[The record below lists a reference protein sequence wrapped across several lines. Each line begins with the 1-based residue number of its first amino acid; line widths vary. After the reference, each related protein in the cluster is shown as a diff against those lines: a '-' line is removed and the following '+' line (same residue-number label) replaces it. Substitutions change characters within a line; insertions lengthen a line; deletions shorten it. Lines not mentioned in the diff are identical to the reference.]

1 MSDCLRIGVVGC
13 GVFGDYHIKK
23 YKELEALISGIK
35 LTTVFDTNL
44 TTRGKLSSV
53 YDVESVREIKDL
65 IGKVDMV
72 SICTPAT
79 CHYRDAKM
87 MLEAGIH
94 VLVEKPISINLREA
108 EELIQIAKDKNLV
121 FNVGH
126 QERFVFDT
134 VGILDIPEVPVSVYV
149 WREGKYSPRGT
160 DVSVILDL
168 MIHDLDL
175 VHILIPG
182 QVSKVS
188 AIGHCKKEKENTV
201 IDIDVDY
208 CAAALDFDN
217 GSFVNLRAS
226 RIANEVI
233 RGMKLIYNSG
243 KIEIDFVKRTVI
255 NTTPYIIKELNGG
268 DPLGESVANFV
279 MSVKGLLPSMVTA
292 EQAKRALNTALMIEE
307 KIYNAR
313 S

>member
-13 GVFGDYHIKK
+13 GVFGGYHIKK

-44 TTRGKLSSV
+44 TTRGKFSSV
-53 YDVESVREIKDL
+53 YDVESVSEIKDL

-121 FNVGH
+121 FTVGH

-134 VGILDIPEVPVSVYV
+134 MGILAIPEIPVVMTA
-149 WREGKYSPRGT
+149 WRESAYSSRGT
-160 DVSVILDL
+160 DVSVIMDL

-175 VHILIPG
+175 IHMIIPG
-182 QVSKVS
+182 QIATVS
-188 AIGHCKKEKENTV
+188 AVGRGTNT
-201 IDIDVDY
+201 VDY
-208 CAAALDFDN
+208 CSATLDFDN

-226 RIANEVI
+226 RIADQI
-233 RGMKLIYNSG
+233 RRGMKIVYSCG

-255 NTTPYIIKELNGG
+255 NTTPYGIKELNGG

-292 EQAKRALNTALMIEE
+292 EQARRALNTALMIEE
-307 KIYNAR
+307 EVYNAR
-313 S
+313 G

>member
-13 GVFGDYHIKK
+13 GVFGGYHIKK

-44 TTRGKLSSV
+44 TTRGKFSSV
-53 YDVESVREIKDL
+53 YDVESVSEIKDL

-121 FNVGH
+121 FTVGH

-134 VGILDIPEVPVSVYV
+134 MGILAIPEIPVVMTA
-149 WREGKYSPRGT
+149 WRESAYSSRGT
-160 DVSVILDL
+160 DVSVIMDL

-175 VHILIPG
+175 IHMIIPG
-182 QVSKVS
+182 QVTTVS
-188 AIGHCKKEKENTV
+188 AVGRGTNA
-201 IDIDVDY
+201 VDY
-208 CAAALDFDN
+208 CSATLDFDN

-226 RIANEVI
+226 RIADQI
-233 RGMKLIYNSG
+233 RRGMKIVYSCG

-255 NTTPYIIKELNGG
+255 NTTPYVIKELNGG

-307 KIYNAR
+307 KVYNAR
-313 S
+313 G

>member
-13 GVFGDYHIKK
+13 GVFGGYHIKK

-44 TTRGKLSSV
+44 TTRGKFSSV
-53 YDVESVREIKDL
+53 YDVESVSEIKDL

-121 FNVGH
+121 FTVGH

-134 VGILDIPEVPVSVYV
+134 MGILAIPEIPVVMTA
-149 WREGKYSPRGT
+149 WRESAYSSRGT
-160 DVSVILDL
+160 DVSVIMDL

-175 VHILIPG
+175 IHMIIPG
-182 QVSKVS
+182 QVTTVS
-188 AIGHCKKEKENTV
+188 AVGRGTNA
-201 IDIDVDY
+201 VDY
-208 CAAALDFDN
+208 CSATLDFDN
-217 GSFVNLRAS
+217 GTFVNLRAS
-226 RIANEVI
+226 RISDEVR
-233 RGMKLIYNSG
+233 RGMKIIYSSG

-255 NTTPYIIKELNGG
+255 NTTPYGIKELNGG

-307 KIYNAR
+307 KVYNAR

>member
-13 GVFGDYHIKK
+13 GVFGGYHIKK

-35 LTTVFDTNL
+35 LTTVFDTNI
-44 TTRGKLSSV
+44 TTRGKFSSV
-53 YDVESVREIKDL
+53 YDVESVSEIKDL

-121 FNVGH
+121 FTVGH

-134 VGILDIPEVPVSVYV
+134 MGILAIPEIPVVMTA
-149 WREGKYSPRGT
+149 WRESAYSSRGT
-160 DVSVILDL
+160 DVSVIMDL

-175 VHILIPG
+175 IHMIIPG
-182 QVSKVS
+182 QVTTVS
-188 AIGHCKKEKENTV
+188 AVGRGTNA
-201 IDIDVDY
+201 VDY
-208 CAAALDFDN
+208 CSATLDFDN
-217 GSFVNLRAS
+217 GTFVNLRAS
-226 RIANEVI
+226 RISDEVR
-233 RGMKLIYNSG
+233 RGMKIIYSSG

-255 NTTPYIIKELNGG
+255 NTTPYVIKELNGG

-307 KIYNAR
+307 KVYNAR
-313 S
+313 G

>member
-13 GVFGDYHIKK
+13 GVFGGYHIKK

-44 TTRGKLSSV
+44 TTRGKFSSV
-53 YDVESVREIKDL
+53 YDVKAVSTIENL
-65 IGKVDMV
+65 IGEVDMV

-121 FNVGH
+121 FTVGH

-134 VGILDIPEVPVSVYV
+134 MGILAIPEIPVVMTA
-149 WREGKYSPRGT
+149 WRESAYSSRGT
-160 DVSVILDL
+160 DVSVIIDL

-175 VHILIPG
+175 IHMIIPG
-182 QVSKVS
+182 QVATVS
-188 AIGHCKKEKENTV
+188 AVGRGTNA
-201 IDIDVDY
+201 VDY
-208 CAAALDFDN
+208 CSATLDFDN

-226 RIANEVI
+226 RISDEVR
-233 RGMKLIYNSG
+233 RGMKIIYSSG

-255 NTTPYIIKELNGG
+255 NTTPYDIKELNGG

-292 EQAKRALNTALMIEE
+292 EQARRALNTALMIEE
-307 KIYNAR
+307 EVYNAR
-313 S
+313 G

>member
-13 GVFGDYHIKK
+13 GVFGGYHIKK

-44 TTRGKLSSV
+44 TTRGKFSSV
-53 YDVESVREIKDL
+53 YDVESVSEIKDL

-121 FNVGH
+121 FTVGH
-126 QERFVFDT
+126 QERFVFDIM
-134 VGILDIPEVPVSVYV
+134 GILAIPEIPVVMTA
-149 WREGKYSPRGT
+149 WRESAYSSRGT
-160 DVSVILDL
+160 DVSVIMDL

-175 VHILIPG
+175 IHMIIPG
-182 QVSKVS
+182 QIATVS
-188 AIGHCKKEKENTV
+188 AVGRGTNT
-201 IDIDVDY
+201 VDY
-208 CAAALDFDN
+208 CSATLDFDN
-217 GSFVNLRAS
+217 GTFVNLRAS
-226 RIANEVI
+226 RISDEVR
-233 RGMKLIYNSG
+233 RGMKIIYSSG

-255 NTTPYIIKELNGG
+255 NTTPYGIKELNGG

-292 EQAKRALNTALMIEE
+292 EQARRALNTALMIEE
-307 KIYNAR
+307 EVYNAR
-313 S
+313 G

>member
-13 GVFGDYHIKK
+13 GVFGGYHIKK

-44 TTRGKLSSV
+44 TTRGKFSSV
-53 YDVESVREIKDL
+53 YDVESVSEIKDL

-121 FNVGH
+121 FTVGH

-134 VGILDIPEVPVSVYV
+134 MGILAIPEIPVVMTA
-149 WREGKYSPRGT
+149 WRESAYSSRGT
-160 DVSVILDL
+160 DVSVIMDL

-175 VHILIPG
+175 IHMIIPG
-182 QVSKVS
+182 QVTTVS
-188 AIGHCKKEKENTV
+188 AVGRGTNA
-201 IDIDVDY
+201 VDY
-208 CAAALDFDN
+208 CSATLDFDN

-226 RIANEVI
+226 RIADQI
-233 RGMKLIYNSG
+233 RRGMKIVYSCG

-255 NTTPYIIKELNGG
+255 NTTPYVIKELNGG

-292 EQAKRALNTALMIEE
+292 EQARRALNTALMIEE
-307 KIYNAR
+307 EVYNAR
-313 S
+313 G

>member
-13 GVFGDYHIKK
+13 GVFGGYHIKK

-44 TTRGKLSSV
+44 TTRGKFSSV
-53 YDVESVREIKDL
+53 YDVESVSEIKDL

-121 FNVGH
+121 FTVGH

-134 VGILDIPEVPVSVYV
+134 MGILAIPEIPVVMTA
-149 WREGKYSPRGT
+149 WRESAYSSRGT
-160 DVSVILDL
+160 DVSVIMDL

-175 VHILIPG
+175 IHMIIPG
-182 QVSKVS
+182 QVTTVS
-188 AIGHCKKEKENTV
+188 AVGRGTNA
-201 IDIDVDY
+201 VDY
-208 CAAALDFDN
+208 CSATLDFDN
-217 GSFVNLRAS
+217 GTFVNLRAS
-226 RIANEVI
+226 RIADEVR
-233 RGMKLIYNSG
+233 RGMKIIYSSG

-255 NTTPYIIKELNGG
+255 NTTPYGIKELNGG

-292 EQAKRALNTALMIEE
+292 EQARRALNTALMIEE
-307 KIYNAR
+307 EVYNAR
-313 S
+313 G

>member
-13 GVFGDYHIKK
+13 GVFGGYHIKK

-44 TTRGKLSSV
+44 TTRGKFSSV
-53 YDVESVREIKDL
+53 YDVESVSEIKDL

-121 FNVGH
+121 FTVGH

-134 VGILDIPEVPVSVYV
+134 MGILAIPEIPVVMTA
-149 WREGKYSPRGT
+149 WRESAYSSRGT
-160 DVSVILDL
+160 DVSVIMDL

-175 VHILIPG
+175 IHMIIPG
-182 QVSKVS
+182 QVTTVS
-188 AIGHCKKEKENTV
+188 AVGRGTNA
-201 IDIDVDY
+201 VDY
-208 CAAALDFDN
+208 CSATLDFDN

-226 RIANEVI
+226 RISDEVR
-233 RGMKLIYNSG
+233 RGMKIIYSSG

-255 NTTPYIIKELNGG
+255 NTTPYGIKELNGG

-292 EQAKRALNTALMIEE
+292 EQARRALNTALMIEE
-307 KIYNAR
+307 EVYNAR
-313 S
+313 G

>member
-13 GVFGDYHIKK
+13 GVFGGYHIKK

-44 TTRGKLSSV
+44 TTRGKFSSV
-53 YDVESVREIKDL
+53 YDVESVSEIKDL

-121 FNVGH
+121 FTVGH

-134 VGILDIPEVPVSVYV
+134 MGILAIPEIPVVMTA
-149 WREGKYSPRGT
+149 WRESAYSSRGT
-160 DVSVILDL
+160 DVSVIMDL

-175 VHILIPG
+175 IHMIIPG
-182 QVSKVS
+182 QVTTVS
-188 AIGHCKKEKENTV
+188 AVGRGTNA
-201 IDIDVDY
+201 VDY
-208 CAAALDFDN
+208 CSATLDFDN
-217 GSFVNLRAS
+217 GTFVNLRAS
-226 RIANEVI
+226 RISDEVR
-233 RGMKLIYNSG
+233 RGMKIIYSSG

-255 NTTPYIIKELNGG
+255 NTTPYVIKELNGG

-307 KIYNAR
+307 KVYNAR
-313 S
+313 G

>member
-13 GVFGDYHIKK
+13 GVFGGYHIKK

-44 TTRGKLSSV
+44 TTRGKFSSV
-53 YDVESVREIKDL
+53 YDVESVSEIKDL

-121 FNVGH
+121 FTVGH

-134 VGILDIPEVPVSVYV
+134 MGILAIPEIPVVMTA
-149 WREGKYSPRGT
+149 WRESAYSSRGT
-160 DVSVILDL
+160 DVSVIMDL

-175 VHILIPG
+175 IHMIIPG
-182 QVSKVS
+182 QVTTVS
-188 AIGHCKKEKENTV
+188 AVGRGTNA
-201 IDIDVDY
+201 VDY
-208 CAAALDFDN
+208 CSATLDFDN
-217 GSFVNLRAS
+217 GTFVNLRAS
-226 RIANEVI
+226 RIADEVR
-233 RGMKLIYNSG
+233 RGMKIIYSSG

-255 NTTPYIIKELNGG
+255 NTTPYGIKELNGG

-307 KIYNAR
+307 KVYNAR
-313 S
+313 G

>member
-13 GVFGDYHIKK
+13 GVFGGYHIKK

-44 TTRGKLSSV
+44 TTRGKFSSV
-53 YDVESVREIKDL
+53 YDVESVSEIKDL

-121 FNVGH
+121 FTVGH

-134 VGILDIPEVPVSVYV
+134 MGILAIPEIPVVMTA
-149 WREGKYSPRGT
+149 WRESAYSSRGT
-160 DVSVILDL
+160 DVSVIMDL

-175 VHILIPG
+175 IHMIIPG
-182 QVSKVS
+182 QVTTVS
-188 AIGHCKKEKENTV
+188 AVGRGTNA
-201 IDIDVDY
+201 VDY
-208 CAAALDFDN
+208 CSATLDFDN
-217 GSFVNLRAS
+217 GTFVNLRAS
-226 RIANEVI
+226 RISDEVR
-233 RGMKLIYNSG
+233 RGMKIIYSSG

-255 NTTPYIIKELNGG
+255 NTTPYGIKELNGG

-292 EQAKRALNTALMIEE
+292 EQARRALNTALMIEE
-307 KIYNAR
+307 EVYNAR
-313 S
+313 G

>member
-13 GVFGDYHIKK
+13 GVFGGYHIKK

-44 TTRGKLSSV
+44 TTRGKFSSV
-53 YDVESVREIKDL
+53 YDVESVSEIKDL

-121 FNVGH
+121 FTVGH

-134 VGILDIPEVPVSVYV
+134 MGILAIPEIPVVMTA
-149 WREGKYSPRGT
+149 WRESAYSSRGT
-160 DVSVILDL
+160 DVSVIMDL

-175 VHILIPG
+175 IHMIIPG
-182 QVSKVS
+182 QVTTVS
-188 AIGHCKKEKENTV
+188 AVGRGTNA
-201 IDIDVDY
+201 VDY
-208 CAAALDFDN
+208 CSATLDFDN
-217 GSFVNLRAS
+217 GTFVNLRAS
-226 RIANEVI
+226 RISDEVR
-233 RGMKLIYNSG
+233 RGMKIIYSSG
-243 KIEIDFVKRTVI
+243 KIEIDFFKRTVI
-255 NTTPYIIKELNGG
+255 NTTPYGIKELNGG

-307 KIYNAR
+307 KVYNAR
-313 S
+313 G

>member
-13 GVFGDYHIKK
+13 GVFGGYHIKK

-44 TTRGKLSSV
+44 TTRGKFSSV
-53 YDVESVREIKDL
+53 YDVESVSEIKDL

-121 FNVGH
+121 FTVGH

-134 VGILDIPEVPVSVYV
+134 MGILAIPEIPVVMTA
-149 WREGKYSPRGT
+149 WRESAYSSRGT
-160 DVSVILDL
+160 DVSVIMDL

-175 VHILIPG
+175 IHMIIPG
-182 QVSKVS
+182 QIATVS
-188 AIGHCKKEKENTV
+188 AVGRGTNT
-201 IDIDVDY
+201 VDY
-208 CAAALDFDN
+208 CSATLDFDN
-217 GSFVNLRAS
+217 GTFVNLRAS
-226 RIANEVI
+226 RISDEVR
-233 RGMKLIYNSG
+233 RGMKIIYSSG

-255 NTTPYIIKELNGG
+255 NTTPYGIKELNGG

-307 KIYNAR
+307 KVYNAR
-313 S
+313 G

>member
-13 GVFGDYHIKK
+13 GVFGGYHIKK

-44 TTRGKLSSV
+44 TTRGKFSSV
-53 YDVESVREIKDL
+53 YDVESVSEIKDL

-121 FNVGH
+121 FTVGH

-134 VGILDIPEVPVSVYV
+134 MGILAIPEIPVVMTA
-149 WREGKYSPRGT
+149 WRESAYSSRGT
-160 DVSVILDL
+160 DVSVIMDL

-175 VHILIPG
+175 IHMIIPG
-182 QVSKVS
+182 QIATVS
-188 AIGHCKKEKENTV
+188 AVGRGTNT
-201 IDIDVDY
+201 VDY
-208 CAAALDFDN
+208 CSATLDFDN
-217 GSFVNLRAS
+217 GTFVNLRAS
-226 RIANEVI
+226 RIADEVR
-233 RGMKLIYNSG
+233 RGMKIIYSSG

-255 NTTPYIIKELNGG
+255 NTTPYGIKELNGG

-292 EQAKRALNTALMIEE
+292 EQARRALNTALMIEE
-307 KIYNAR
+307 EVYNAR
-313 S
+313 G

>member
-13 GVFGDYHIKK
+13 GVFGGYHIKK

-44 TTRGKLSSV
+44 TTRGKFSSV
-53 YDVESVREIKDL
+53 YDVESVSEIKDL

-121 FNVGH
+121 FTVGH

-134 VGILDIPEVPVSVYV
+134 MGILAIPEIPVVMTA
-149 WREGKYSPRGT
+149 WRESAYSSRGT
-160 DVSVILDL
+160 DVSVIMDL

-175 VHILIPG
+175 IHMIIPG
-182 QVSKVS
+182 QIATVS
-188 AIGHCKKEKENTV
+188 AVGRGTNT
-201 IDIDVDY
+201 VDY
-208 CAAALDFDN
+208 CSATLDFDN
-217 GSFVNLRAS
+217 GTFVNLRAS
-226 RIANEVI
+226 RISDEVR
-233 RGMKLIYNSG
+233 RGMKIIYSSG

-255 NTTPYIIKELNGG
+255 NTTPYVIKELNGG

-292 EQAKRALNTALMIEE
+292 EQARRALNTALMIEE
-307 KIYNAR
+307 EVYNAR
-313 S
+313 G

>member
-13 GVFGDYHIKK
+13 GVFGGYHIKK

-44 TTRGKLSSV
+44 TTRGKFSFV
-53 YDVESVREIKDL
+53 YDVKAVSAIEDL
-65 IGKVDMV
+65 IGEVDMV

-121 FNVGH
+121 FTVGH

-134 VGILDIPEVPVSVYV
+134 MGILAIPEIPVVMTA
-149 WREGKYSPRGT
+149 WRESAYSSRGT
-160 DVSVILDL
+160 DVSVIMDL

-175 VHILIPG
+175 IHMIIPG
-182 QVSKVS
+182 QIATVS
-188 AIGHCKKEKENTV
+188 AVGRGTNA
-201 IDIDVDY
+201 VDY
-208 CAAALDFDN
+208 CSATLDFDN
-217 GSFVNLRAS
+217 GTFVNLRAS
-226 RIANEVI
+226 RISDEVR
-233 RGMKLIYNSG
+233 RGMKIIYSSG

-255 NTTPYIIKELNGG
+255 NTTPYGIKELNGG

-307 KIYNAR
+307 KVYNAR

>member
-13 GVFGDYHIKK
+13 GVFGGYHIKK

-35 LTTVFDTNL
+35 LTTVFDTNI
-44 TTRGKLSSV
+44 TTRGKFSSV
-53 YDVESVREIKDL
+53 YDVESVSEIKDL

-121 FNVGH
+121 FTVGH

-134 VGILDIPEVPVSVYV
+134 MGILAIPEIPVVMTA
-149 WREGKYSPRGT
+149 WRESAYSSRGT
-160 DVSVILDL
+160 DVSVIMDL

-175 VHILIPG
+175 IHMIIPG
-182 QVSKVS
+182 QVTTVS
-188 AIGHCKKEKENTV
+188 AVGRGTNA
-201 IDIDVDY
+201 VDY
-208 CAAALDFDN
+208 CSATLDFDN

-226 RIANEVI
+226 RIADQI
-233 RGMKLIYNSG
+233 RRGMKIVYSCG

-255 NTTPYIIKELNGG
+255 NTTPYVIKELNGG

-307 KIYNAR
+307 KVYNAR
-313 S
+313 G

>member
-13 GVFGDYHIKK
+13 GVFGGYHIKK

-44 TTRGKLSSV
+44 TTRGKFSSV
-53 YDVESVREIKDL
+53 YDVESVSEIKDL

-121 FNVGH
+121 FTVGH

-134 VGILDIPEVPVSVYV
+134 MGILAIPEIPVVMTA
-149 WREGKYSPRGT
+149 WRESAYSSRGT
-160 DVSVILDL
+160 DVSVIMDL

-175 VHILIPG
+175 IHMIIPG
-182 QVSKVS
+182 QVTTVS
-188 AIGHCKKEKENTV
+188 AVGRGTNA
-201 IDIDVDY
+201 VDY
-208 CAAALDFDN
+208 CSATLDFDN

-226 RIANEVI
+226 RISDEVR
-233 RGMKLIYNSG
+233 RGMKIIYSSG

-255 NTTPYIIKELNGG
+255 NTTPYGIKELNGG

-307 KIYNAR
+307 KVYNAR
-313 S
+313 G

>member
-13 GVFGDYHIKK
+13 GVFGGYHIKK

-44 TTRGKLSSV
+44 TTRGKFSSV
-53 YDVESVREIKDL
+53 YDVESVSEIKDL

-121 FNVGH
+121 FTVGH

-134 VGILDIPEVPVSVYV
+134 MGILAIPEIPVVMTA
-149 WREGKYSPRGT
+149 WRESAYSSRGT
-160 DVSVILDL
+160 DVSVIMDL

-175 VHILIPG
+175 IHMIIPG
-182 QVSKVS
+182 QVTTVS
-188 AIGHCKKEKENTV
+188 AVGRGTNA
-201 IDIDVDY
+201 VDY
-208 CAAALDFDN
+208 CSATLDFDN

-226 RIANEVI
+226 RISDEVR
-233 RGMKLIYNSG
+233 RGMKIIYSSG

-255 NTTPYIIKELNGG
+255 NTTPYVIKELNGG

-307 KIYNAR
+307 KVYNAR
-313 S
+313 G

>member
-13 GVFGDYHIKK
+13 GVFGGYHIKK

-44 TTRGKLSSV
+44 TTRGKFSSV
-53 YDVESVREIKDL
+53 YDVESVSEIKDL

-121 FNVGH
+121 FTVGH

-134 VGILDIPEVPVSVYV
+134 MGILAIPEIPVVMTA
-149 WREGKYSPRGT
+149 WRESAYSSRGT
-160 DVSVILDL
+160 DVSVIMDL

-175 VHILIPG
+175 IHMIIPG
-182 QVSKVS
+182 QIATVS
-188 AIGHCKKEKENTV
+188 AVGRGTNT
-201 IDIDVDY
+201 VDY
-208 CAAALDFDN
+208 CSATLDFDN
-217 GSFVNLRAS
+217 GTFVNLRAS
-226 RIANEVI
+226 RISDEVR
-233 RGMKLIYNSG
+233 RGMKIIYSSG

-255 NTTPYIIKELNGG
+255 NTTPYGIKELNGG

-292 EQAKRALNTALMIEE
+292 EQARRALNTALMIEE
-307 KIYNAR
+307 EVYNAR
-313 S
+313 G

>member
-13 GVFGDYHIKK
+13 GVFGGYHIKK

-44 TTRGKLSSV
+44 TTRGKFSSV
-53 YDVESVREIKDL
+53 YDVESVSEIKDL

-121 FNVGH
+121 FTVGH

-134 VGILDIPEVPVSVYV
+134 MGILAIPEIPVVMTA
-149 WREGKYSPRGT
+149 WRESAYSSRGT
-160 DVSVILDL
+160 DVSVIMDL

-175 VHILIPG
+175 IHMIIPG
-182 QVSKVS
+182 QVTTVS
-188 AIGHCKKEKENTV
+188 AVGRGTNA
-201 IDIDVDY
+201 VDY
-208 CAAALDFDN
+208 CSATLDFDN
-217 GSFVNLRAS
+217 GTFVNLRAS
-226 RIANEVI
+226 RISDEVR
-233 RGMKLIYNSG
+233 RGMKIIYSSG

-255 NTTPYIIKELNGG
+255 NTTPYGIKELNGG

-307 KIYNAR
+307 KVYNAR
-313 S
+313 G

>member
-13 GVFGDYHIKK
+13 GVFGGYHIKK

-44 TTRGKLSSV
+44 TTRGKFSSV
-53 YDVESVREIKDL
+53 YDVESVSEIKDL

-72 SICTPAT
+72 SICTPAI

-121 FNVGH
+121 FTVGH

-134 VGILDIPEVPVSVYV
+134 MGILAIPEIPVVMTA
-149 WREGKYSPRGT
+149 WRESAYSSRGT
-160 DVSVILDL
+160 DVSVIMDL

-175 VHILIPG
+175 IHMIIPG
-182 QVSKVS
+182 QIATVS
-188 AIGHCKKEKENTV
+188 AVGRGTNT
-201 IDIDVDY
+201 VDY
-208 CAAALDFDN
+208 CSATLDFDN
-217 GSFVNLRAS
+217 GTFVNLRAS
-226 RIANEVI
+226 RISDEVR
-233 RGMKLIYNSG
+233 RGMKIIYSSG

-255 NTTPYIIKELNGG
+255 NTTPYDIKELNGG

-292 EQAKRALNTALMIEE
+292 EQARRALNTALMIEE
-307 KIYNAR
+307 EVYNAR
-313 S
+313 G

>member
-13 GVFGDYHIKK
+13 GVFGGYHIKK

-35 LTTVFDTNL
+35 LTTVFDTNR
-44 TTRGKLSSV
+44 TTRGKFSSV
-53 YDVESVREIKDL
+53 YDVESVSEIKDL

-108 EELIQIAKDKNLV
+108 QELIDIAKDKNLV
-121 FNVGH
+121 FTVGH

-134 VGILDIPEVPVSVYV
+134 MGILAITEVPVVMTA
-149 WREGKYSPRGT
+149 WREGVYSSRGT
-160 DVSVILDL
+160 DVSVIMDL

-175 VHILIPG
+175 VHMLIPG
-182 QVSKVS
+182 QVDTVS
-188 AIGHCKKEKENTV
+188 AIGYGTNA
-201 IDIDVDY
+201 VDY
-208 CAAALDFDN
+208 CSAALDFDN
-217 GSFVNLRAS
+217 GTFVNLRAS
-226 RIANEVI
+226 RISDELR
-233 RGMKLIYNSG
+233 RGMKIIYSSG

-255 NTTPYIIKELNGG
+255 NTTPYYIKELNGG

-292 EQAKRALNTALMIEE
+292 EQARRALNTVLMIEE
-307 KIYNAR
+307 KVYNAR

>member
-13 GVFGDYHIKK
+13 GVFGGYHIKK

-44 TTRGKLSSV
+44 TTRGKFSSV
-53 YDVESVREIKDL
+53 YDVESVSEIKDL

-121 FNVGH
+121 FTVGH

-134 VGILDIPEVPVSVYV
+134 MGILAIPEIPVVMTA
-149 WREGKYSPRGT
+149 WRESAYSSRGT
-160 DVSVILDL
+160 DVSVIMDL

-175 VHILIPG
+175 IHMIIPG
-182 QVSKVS
+182 QVTTVS
-188 AIGHCKKEKENTV
+188 AVGRGTNA
-201 IDIDVDY
+201 VDY
-208 CAAALDFDN
+208 CSATLDFDN

-226 RIANEVI
+226 RIADQI
-233 RGMKLIYNSG
+233 RRGMKIVYSCG

-255 NTTPYIIKELNGG
+255 NTTPYVIKELNGG

-307 KIYNAR
+307 EVYNAR
-313 S
+313 G

>member
-1 MSDCLRIGVVGC
+1 MPDCLRIGVIGC
-13 GVFGDYHIKK
+13 GVFGGYHIKK
-23 YKELEALISGIK
+23 YKELEALINGIK

-44 TTRGKLSSV
+44 TTRGKFSSV
-53 YDVESVREIKDL
+53 YDVEAVTTVEDL
-65 IGKVDMV
+65 IDKVDMV
-72 SICTPAT
+72 SICTPAVY
-79 CHYRDAKM
+79 HYKHAKM

-108 EELIQIAKDKNLV
+108 DELIDIAKDKNLV
-121 FNVGH
+121 FTVGH
-126 QERFVFDT
+126 QERFVFDSM
-134 VGILDIPEVPVSVYV
+134 GILAIPEVPVVMMA
-149 WREGKYSPRGT
+149 WREGSYSSRGT
-160 DVSVILDL
+160 DVSVIMDL

-175 VHILIPG
+175 VHMLIPG
-182 QVSKVS
+182 QVATVS
-188 AIGHCKKEKENTV
+188 AVGNGLNV
-201 IDIDVDY
+201 IDFIIDVDY

-217 GSFVNLRAS
+217 GTFVNLRAS
-226 RIANEVI
+226 RIADQI
-233 RGMKLIYNSG
+233 RRGMKIVYSCG

-255 NTTPYIIKELNGG
+255 NTTPYVIKELNDG

-307 KIYNAR
+307 KVYNAR

>member
-13 GVFGDYHIKK
+13 GVFGGYHIKK

-44 TTRGKLSSV
+44 TTRGKFSSV
-53 YDVESVREIKDL
+53 YDVESVSEIKDL

-121 FNVGH
+121 FTVGH

-134 VGILDIPEVPVSVYV
+134 MGILAIPEIPVVMTA
-149 WREGKYSPRGT
+149 WRESAYSSRGT
-160 DVSVILDL
+160 DVSVIMDL

-175 VHILIPG
+175 IHMIIPG
-182 QVSKVS
+182 QVTTVS
-188 AIGHCKKEKENTV
+188 AVGRGTNA
-201 IDIDVDY
+201 VDY
-208 CAAALDFDN
+208 CSATLDFDN

-226 RIANEVI
+226 RISDEVR
-233 RGMKLIYNSG
+233 RGMKIIYSSG

-255 NTTPYIIKELNGG
+255 NTTPYGIKELNGG

-307 KIYNAR
+307 KVYNAR

>member
-13 GVFGDYHIKK
+13 GVFGGYHIKK

-44 TTRGKLSSV
+44 TTRGKFSSV
-53 YDVESVREIKDL
+53 YDVESVSEIKDL

-121 FNVGH
+121 FTVGH

-134 VGILDIPEVPVSVYV
+134 MGILAIPEIPVVMTA
-149 WREGKYSPRGT
+149 WRESAYSSRGT
-160 DVSVILDL
+160 DVSVIMDL

-175 VHILIPG
+175 IHMIIPG
-182 QVSKVS
+182 QVTTVS
-188 AIGHCKKEKENTV
+188 AVGRGTNA
-201 IDIDVDY
+201 VDY
-208 CAAALDFDN
+208 CSATLDFDN

-226 RIANEVI
+226 RISDEVR
-233 RGMKLIYNSG
+233 RGMKIIYSSG

-255 NTTPYIIKELNGG
+255 NTTPYVIKELNGG

-292 EQAKRALNTALMIEE
+292 EQARRALNTALMIEE
-307 KIYNAR
+307 EVYNAR
-313 S
+313 G

>member
-13 GVFGDYHIKK
+13 GVFGGYHIKK

-44 TTRGKLSSV
+44 TTRGKFSSV
-53 YDVESVREIKDL
+53 YDVESVSEIKDL

-121 FNVGH
+121 FTVGH

-134 VGILDIPEVPVSVYV
+134 MGILAIPEIPVVMTA
-149 WREGKYSPRGT
+149 WRESAYSSRGT
-160 DVSVILDL
+160 DVSVIMDL

-175 VHILIPG
+175 IHMIIPG
-182 QVSKVS
+182 QVTTVS
-188 AIGHCKKEKENTV
+188 AVGRGTNA
-201 IDIDVDY
+201 VDY
-208 CAAALDFDN
+208 CSATLDFDN

-226 RIANEVI
+226 RIADQI
-233 RGMKLIYNSG
+233 RRGMKIVYSCG

-255 NTTPYIIKELNGG
+255 NTTPYVIKELNGG

-307 KIYNAR
+307 KVYNAR

>member
-13 GVFGDYHIKK
+13 GVFGGYHIKK

-35 LTTVFDTNL
+35 LTTVFDTNI
-44 TTRGKLSSV
+44 TTRGKFSSV
-53 YDVESVREIKDL
+53 YDVESVSEIKDL

-121 FNVGH
+121 FTVGH

-134 VGILDIPEVPVSVYV
+134 MGILAIPEIPVVMTA
-149 WREGKYSPRGT
+149 WRESAYSSRGT
-160 DVSVILDL
+160 DVSVIMDL

-175 VHILIPG
+175 IHMIIPG
-182 QVSKVS
+182 QVTTVS
-188 AIGHCKKEKENTV
+188 AVGRGTNA
-201 IDIDVDY
+201 VDY
-208 CAAALDFDN
+208 CSATLDFDN
-217 GSFVNLRAS
+217 GTFVNLRAS
-226 RIANEVI
+226 RISDEVR
-233 RGMKLIYNSG
+233 RGMKIIYSSG

-255 NTTPYIIKELNGG
+255 NTTPYVIKELNGG

-292 EQAKRALNTALMIEE
+292 EQARRALNTALMIEE
-307 KIYNAR
+307 EVYNAR
-313 S
+313 G

>member
-13 GVFGDYHIKK
+13 GVFGGYHIKK

-44 TTRGKLSSV
+44 TTRGKFSSV
-53 YDVESVREIKDL
+53 YDVESVSEIKDL

-121 FNVGH
+121 FTVGH

-134 VGILDIPEVPVSVYV
+134 MGILAIPEIPVVMTA
-149 WREGKYSPRGT
+149 WRESAYSSRGT
-160 DVSVILDL
+160 DVSVIMDL

-175 VHILIPG
+175 IHMIIPG
-182 QVSKVS
+182 QVTTVS
-188 AIGHCKKEKENTV
+188 AVGRGTNA
-201 IDIDVDY
+201 VDY
-208 CAAALDFDN
+208 CSATLDFDN
-217 GSFVNLRAS
+217 GTFVNLRAS
-226 RIANEVI
+226 RISDEVR
-233 RGMKLIYNSG
+233 RGMKIIYSSG

-255 NTTPYIIKELNGG
+255 NTTPYVIKELNGG

-292 EQAKRALNTALMIEE
+292 EQARRALNTALMIEE
-307 KIYNAR
+307 EVYNAR
-313 S
+313 G

>member
-13 GVFGDYHIKK
+13 GVFGGYHIKK

-35 LTTVFDTNL
+35 LTTVFDTNI
-44 TTRGKLSSV
+44 TTRVKFSSV
-53 YDVESVREIKDL
+53 YDVESVSEIKDL

-121 FNVGH
+121 FTVGH

-134 VGILDIPEVPVSVYV
+134 MGILAIPEIPVVMTA
-149 WREGKYSPRGT
+149 WRESAYSSRGT
-160 DVSVILDL
+160 DVSVIMDL

-175 VHILIPG
+175 IHMIIPG
-182 QVSKVS
+182 QVTTVS
-188 AIGHCKKEKENTV
+188 AVGRGTNA
-201 IDIDVDY
+201 VDY
-208 CAAALDFDN
+208 CSATLDFDN
-217 GSFVNLRAS
+217 GTFVNLRAS
-226 RIANEVI
+226 RISDEVR
-233 RGMKLIYNSG
+233 RGMKIIYSSG

-255 NTTPYIIKELNGG
+255 NTTPYGIKELNGG

-292 EQAKRALNTALMIEE
+292 EQARRALNTALMIEE
-307 KIYNAR
+307 EVYNAR
-313 S
+313 G